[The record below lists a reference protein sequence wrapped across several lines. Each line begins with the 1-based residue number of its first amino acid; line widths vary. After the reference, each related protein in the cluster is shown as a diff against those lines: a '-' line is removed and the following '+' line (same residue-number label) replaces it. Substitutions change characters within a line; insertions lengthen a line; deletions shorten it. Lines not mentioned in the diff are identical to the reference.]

1 MSSQSKVPI
10 LLSTISK
17 NIKIEKALTLLI
29 DSESSFHY
37 FTRVITKKLEYI
49 GASSNRSLFFYSQGK
64 MLLQNSYQS
73 MGEIFD

>member
-10 LLSTISK
+10 LLSTSSK

-29 DSESSFHY
+29 DSELSFHY

-49 GASSNRSLFFYSQGK
+49 GAVRN
-64 MLLQNSYQS
+64 
-73 MGEIFD
+73 I